1 MAIRRRMV
9 AMLAVVVAVGGS
21 VGGCRSQEPTT
32 AQTGKEGTKVDFG
45 VTNEPCPQAIDT
57 SKGCVYL
64 GTISDLTEGPFKSLA
79 VAITDAQKAFW
90 RRVNEQGGIGGYE
103 IDVTTYVKDNKYN
116 PQIHNQVYQEIKP
129 KILALAQTLGSPQT
143 AAILPDLK
151 ASSIVAVP
159 ASWTSLWAFE
169 DVVLESGTDYCIE
182 SMNSVDY
189 AADKLGA
196 KSIMAVHLAGDYG
209 DDAAAGARVAAE
221 KRSLKFTDV
230 KTATGQDNQAGAID
244 AIVSGN
250 PDVVILTTSPTDAA
264 VIIGQA
270 GARGYKGK
278 FIGTSPTWNPG
289 LLDGPA
295 AATIRALYLQSGP
308 LQPYGAETPGHQA
321 MRAALGNVPQPNEGH
336 TAGWV
341 LSYPLKAAL
350 EKAGEN
356 KDLTRAGLLAA
367 AKSLTSVDYEGM
379 LPDGAGK
386 YSGTPNDNVF
396 RESEVHKPD
405 EAAPSGVSELE
416 PFFTGPTAK
425 DYQLEKPCY
434 Q

>member
-1 MAIRRRMV
+1 MTIRRNVV
-9 AMLAVVVAVGGS
+9 AVLAVVLAA
-21 VGGCRSQEPTT
+21 GGCRSQESTT
-32 AQTGKEGTKVDFG
+32 PQTGKEGNKVDFG
-45 VTNEPCPQAIDT
+45 VTDEPCPQAIDT
-57 SKGCVYL
+57 SKGCIYL
-64 GTISDLTEGPFKSLA
+64 GTISDLTEGPFKALA
-79 VAITDAQKAFW
+79 VPLTDAQKAFW

-151 ASSIVAVP
+151 ASNLVAVP

-169 DVVLESGTDYCIE
+169 DVVVESGTNYCIE
-182 SMNSVDY
+182 SMNTVDY
-189 AADKLGA
+189 AADKFGA

-209 DDAAAGARVAAE
+209 DDAAAGARVATE
-221 KRSLKFTDV
+221 KHGLKFTDV

-250 PDVVILTTSPTDAA
+250 PDVVILTTGPTDAA
-264 VIIGQA
+264 VIVGQA
-270 GARGYKGK
+270 NARGFKGR
-278 FIGTSPTWNPG
+278 FLGTSPTWNRG

-295 AATIRALYLQSGP
+295 AAAIMSSYLQSGP
-308 LQPYGAETPGHQA
+308 YQPYGADTPGHEA
-321 MRAALGNVPQPNEGH
+321 MRAALGNVAQPTEGH

-341 LSYPLKAAL
+341 LMYPLKAAL
-350 EKAGEN
+350 TKAAEN

-367 AKSLTSVDYEGM
+367 VNSLTSVDYEGM
-379 LPDGAGK
+379 LPAGSGN
-386 YSGTPNDNVF
+386 YSGTPNETVV
-396 RESEVHKPD
+396 RQSRMAKPD
-405 EAAPSGVSELE
+405 EAAPSKVSVVE

-425 DYQLEKPCY
+425 DFKFEKPCY

>member
-1 MAIRRRMV
+1 MV
-9 AMLAVVVAVGGS
+9 TVVAVVVAVGGA
-21 VGGCRSQEPTT
+21 VGGCRSQESTT

-45 VTNEPCPQAIDT
+45 VTNEPCAQAIDT
-57 SKGCVYL
+57 SKGCIYL
-64 GTISDLTEGPFKSLA
+64 GTISDLTEGPFKALA
-79 VAITDAQKAFW
+79 VPITDAQRAFW

-129 KILALAQTLGSPQT
+129 NILALAQTLGSPQT

-151 ASSIVAVP
+151 ASNVVAAP

-169 DVVLESGTDYCIE
+169 DVVVESGANYCVE

-209 DDAAAGARVAAE
+209 DDAAAGARIAAE
-221 KRSLKFTDV
+221 KRGLKFTDV

-250 PDVVILTTSPTDAA
+250 PDVVILTNGPTDAA

-270 GARGYKGK
+270 GARGFTGK
-278 FIGTSPTWNPG
+278 FLGTSPTWNPG

-295 AATIRALYLQSGP
+295 AATIMSQYLQSGP
-308 LQPYGAETPGHQA
+308 VQPYGTDTQGHEA
-321 MRAALGNVPQPNEGH
+321 MRAALGNVAQPNEGH
-336 TAGWV
+336 VAGWV
-341 LSYPLKAAL
+341 FSYPLKAAL
-350 EKAGEN
+350 EKAAEN

-367 AKSLTSVDYEGM
+367 VKSLTSVDYEGM
-379 LPDGAGK
+379 LPKGSGN
-386 YSGTPNDNVF
+386 YSGSPNDAVV
-396 RESEVHKPD
+396 RQSRVARPD
-405 EAAPSGVSELE
+405 QAAPSRVTDIE
-416 PFFTGPTAK
+416 PLSTGPTAK
-425 DYQLEKPCY
+425 DYTFEKPCY

>member
-1 MAIRRRMV
+1 MTIRRSMV
-9 AMLAVVVAVGGS
+9 AAIAVSLAIAVAVP
-21 VGGCRSQEPTT
+21 GCRSQESTT
-32 AQTGKEGTKVDFG
+32 PQTDKEGAKVDFG

-57 SKGCVYL
+57 SKGCIYL
-64 GTISDLTEGPFKSLA
+64 GTISDLTEGPFKVLA
-79 VAITDAQKAFW
+79 VPITEAQKAFW

-103 IDVTTYVKDNKYN
+103 VDVTTYVKDNKYN
-116 PQIHNQVYQEIKP
+116 PQVHNQVYQEIKP

-151 ASSIVAVP
+151 ASSVVAVP

-169 DVVLESGTDYCIE
+169 DVVLESGTNYCIE

-196 KSIMAVHLAGDYG
+196 KSVMAVHLPGDYG

-221 KRSLKFTDV
+221 KRGLMFTDV
-230 KTATGQDNQAGAID
+230 KTASGQDNQAGAIE

-250 PDVVILTTSPTDAA
+250 PDVVILSNGPTDAA

-270 GARGYKGK
+270 GARGYNGR

-295 AATIRALYLQSGP
+295 ASAITSLYMQSGP
-308 LQPYGAETPGHQA
+308 LQPYGADTPGHES
-321 MRAALGNVPQPNEGH
+321 MRAALCNVAQPNEGH
-336 TAGWV
+336 TSGWV

-350 EKAGEN
+350 VKAAEN

-367 AKSLTSVDYEGM
+367 VNSLTSVDYEGM
-379 LPDGAGK
+379 LPEGAGN
-386 YSGTPNDNVF
+386 YSGTPNDKVF
-396 RESEVHKPD
+396 RQSEVHKPD
-405 EAAPSGVSELE
+405 AAAPSGVSDLE

-425 DYQLEKPCY
+425 DYKLEKPCY

>member
-1 MAIRRRMV
+1 MV
-9 AMLAVVVAVGGS
+9 AMLAVGVLVGGS
-21 VGGCRSQEPTT
+21 VGGCRSQESTT
-32 AQTGKEGTKVDFG
+32 EQTGKEGTKVDFG

-57 SKGCVYL
+57 SRGCIYL
-64 GTISDLTEGPFKSLA
+64 GTISDLTEGPFKALA
-79 VAITDAQKAFW
+79 VPITDAQKAFW

-129 KILALAQTLGSPQT
+129 NILALAQTLGSPQT

-151 ASSIVAVP
+151 ANNVVAAP

-169 DVVLESGTDYCIE
+169 DVVVESGANYCVE

-209 DDAAAGARVAAE
+209 DDAAAGARIAAE
-221 KRSLKFTDV
+221 KRGLKFTDV

-244 AIVSGN
+244 AIVSGK
-250 PDVVILTTSPTDAA
+250 PDVVILSNGPTDAA

-270 GARGYKGK
+270 GARGFTGK
-278 FIGTSPTWNPG
+278 FIGTGPTWNPG
-289 LLDGPA
+289 LLNGPA
-295 AATIRALYLQSGP
+295 AATIMSQYLQSGP
-308 LQPYGAETPGHQA
+308 TQPYGADTPGHEA

-336 TAGWV
+336 TSGWV
-341 LSYPLKAAL
+341 FSYPLKAAL
-350 EKAGEN
+350 EKAAEN

-367 AKSLTSVDYEGM
+367 VKSLTSVDYEGM
-379 LPDGAGK
+379 LPEGSGN
-386 YSGTPNDNVF
+386 YSGSPNEQVV
-396 RESEVHKPD
+396 RQTRVGKPD
-405 EAAPSGVSELE
+405 QAALSRVTDIE
-416 PFFTGPTAK
+416 PMSTGPTAK
-425 DYQLEKPCY
+425 DYTFEKPCY

>member
-1 MAIRRRMV
+1 MTIRRSVV
-9 AMLAVVVAVGGS
+9 AALAVSLAVPLAIS
-21 VGGCRSQEPTT
+21 GCRSQESTA

-57 SKGCVYL
+57 SKGCIYL
-64 GTISDLTEGPFKSLA
+64 GTISDLTEGPFKALA
-79 VAITDAQKAFW
+79 VPITDAQKAFW

-103 IDVTTYVKDNKYN
+103 VDVTTYVKDNKYN
-116 PQIHNQVYQEIKP
+116 PQVHNQVYQEIKP
-129 KILALAQTLGSPQT
+129 KILALAQTLGSPTT

-151 ASSIVAVP
+151 ANNIVAAP

-169 DVVLESGTDYCIE
+169 DVVVESGTDYCLE

-209 DDAAAGARVAAE
+209 DDAAAGARIAAE
-221 KRSLKFTDV
+221 KRGLKFTDV
-230 KTATGQDNQAGAID
+230 KTASGQDNQAGAIE

-250 PDVVILTTSPTDAA
+250 PDVVILTNGPTDAA

-270 GARGYKGK
+270 AARGYKGR

-295 AATIRALYLQSGP
+295 ASAITAQYLQSGP
-308 LQPYGAETPGHQA
+308 LQPYGADTPGHRA
-321 MRAALGNVPQPNEGH
+321 MRAALGDIPEPNEGH

-341 LSYPLKAAL
+341 FSYPLKAAL
-350 EKAGEN
+350 TKAAEN
-356 KDLTRAGLLAA
+356 KDLTRAGLLLAVN
-367 AKSLTSVDYEGM
+367 SLTSVDYEGM
-379 LPDGAGK
+379 LPAGAGN
-386 YSGTPNDNVF
+386 YSGTPNEIVV
-396 RESEVHKPD
+396 RQSRIAKPD
-405 EAAPSGVSELE
+405 NSAPSGVSEIE
-416 PFFTGPTAK
+416 PFFVGPTAK
-425 DYQLEKPCY
+425 DYKLEKPCY

>member
-1 MAIRRRMV
+1 MAIRRSVV
-9 AMLAVVVAVGGS
+9 AMLSVVVLAGAAVA
-21 VGGCRSQEPTT
+21 GCRSQESAAP
-32 AQTGKEGTKVDFG
+32 QTGKEGTKVDYG

-57 SKGCVYL
+57 NKGCIYL
-64 GTISDLTEGPFKSLA
+64 GTISDLTEGPFKTLGVS
-79 VAITDAQKAFW
+79 ITDAQKAFW
-90 RRVNEQGGIGGYE
+90 RRVNEQGGVSGYE

-116 PQIHNQVYQEIKP
+116 PQVHNQVYQEIKP

-151 ASSIVAVP
+151 ASNLVAAP

-169 DVVLESGTDYCIE
+169 DVVVESGANYCVE

-196 KSIMAVHLAGDYG
+196 KSVMAVHLAGDYG
-209 DDAAAGARVAAE
+209 DDAAAGARVAAD
-221 KRSLKFTDV
+221 KRGLKFTDV

-250 PDVVILTTSPTDAA
+250 PDVVILTNGPTDAA

-270 GARGYKGK
+270 GARGFKGK
-278 FIGTSPTWNPG
+278 FIGTNPTWNPG

-295 AATIRALYLQSGP
+295 GATLNSLYLQSGP
-308 LQPYGAETPGHQA
+308 VQPFGADTPGHQA

-341 LSYPLKAAL
+341 FSYPLKAAL
-350 EKAGEN
+350 QKAAES

-367 AKSLTSVDYEGM
+367 VKSLTSVDYEGM
-379 LPDGAGK
+379 LPEGSGN
-386 YSGTPNDNVF
+386 YSGGPN
-396 RESEVHKPD
+396 ESVVRQTRIARPD
-405 EAAPSGVSELE
+405 AAAPSRVTDIE
-416 PFFTGPTAK
+416 PLATGPTAK
-425 DYQLEKPCY
+425 GYTFEKPCY

>member
-1 MAIRRRMV
+1 MV
-9 AMLAVVVAVGGS
+9 AMLAVGVLVGGS
-21 VGGCRSQEPTT
+21 VGGCRSQESTT
-32 AQTGKEGTKVDFG
+32 EQTGKEGTKVDFG

-57 SKGCVYL
+57 SRGCIYL
-64 GTISDLTEGPFKSLA
+64 GTISDLTEGPFKALA
-79 VAITDAQKAFW
+79 VPITDAQKAFW

-129 KILALAQTLGSPQT
+129 NILALAQTLGSPQT

-151 ASSIVAVP
+151 ANNVVAAP

-169 DVVLESGTDYCIE
+169 DVVVESGANYCVE

-209 DDAAAGARVAAE
+209 DDAAAGARIAAE
-221 KRSLKFTDV
+221 KRGLKFTDV

-244 AIVSGN
+244 AIVSGK
-250 PDVVILTTSPTDAA
+250 PDVVILSNGPTDAA

-270 GARGYKGK
+270 GARGFTGK
-278 FIGTSPTWNPG
+278 FIGTGPTWNPG
-289 LLDGPA
+289 LLNGPA
-295 AATIRALYLQSGP
+295 AATIMSQYLQSGP
-308 LQPYGAETPGHQA
+308 TQPYGADTPGHEA

-336 TAGWV
+336 TSGWV
-341 LSYPLKAAL
+341 FSYPLKAAL
-350 EKAGEN
+350 EKAAEN

-367 AKSLTSVDYEGM
+367 VKSLTSVDYEGM
-379 LPDGAGK
+379 LPEGSGN
-386 YSGTPNDNVF
+386 YSGSPNEQVV
-396 RESEVHKPD
+396 RQTRVGKPD
-405 EAAPSGVSELE
+405 QASPSRVTDIE
-416 PFFTGPTAK
+416 PMSTGPTAK
-425 DYQLEKPCY
+425 DYTFEKPCY

>member
-1 MAIRRRMV
+1 MTIRRNVV
-9 AMLAVVVAVGGS
+9 AVLAVVLAA
-21 VGGCRSQEPTT
+21 GGCRSQDSTT
-32 AQTGKEGTKVDFG
+32 PQTGKEGNKVDFG
-45 VTNEPCPQAIDT
+45 VTDEPCPQAIDT
-57 SKGCVYL
+57 SKGCIYL
-64 GTISDLTEGPFKSLA
+64 GTISDLTEGPFKALA
-79 VAITDAQKAFW
+79 VPLTDAQKAFW

-103 IDVTTYVKDNKYN
+103 IDVTTYIKDNKYN

-151 ASSIVAVP
+151 ASNLVAVP

-169 DVVLESGTDYCIE
+169 DVVVESGTNYCIE

-209 DDAAAGARVAAE
+209 DDAAAGARVATE
-221 KRSLKFTDV
+221 KHGLKFTDI

-250 PDVVILTTSPTDAA
+250 PDVVILTTGPTDAA

-270 GARGYKGK
+270 NARGFKGR
-278 FIGTSPTWNPG
+278 FLGTSPTWNRG

-295 AATIRALYLQSGP
+295 AAAIMSSYLQSGP
-308 LQPYGAETPGHQA
+308 YQPYGADTPGHEA
-321 MRAALGNVPQPNEGH
+321 MRAALGNVAQPNEGH

-341 LSYPLKAAL
+341 LMYPLKAAL
-350 EKAGEN
+350 TKAAEN

-367 AKSLTSVDYEGM
+367 VNSLTSVDYEGM
-379 LPDGAGK
+379 LPAGSGN
-386 YSGTPNDNVF
+386 YSGTPNETVV
-396 RESEVHKPD
+396 RQSRMAKPD
-405 EAAPSGVSELE
+405 EAAPSKVSVVE

-425 DYQLEKPCY
+425 DFKFEKPCY

>member
-1 MAIRRRMV
+1 MTIRRSMV
-9 AMLAVVVAVGGS
+9 AAIAVSLAIAVAVP
-21 VGGCRSQEPTT
+21 GCRSQEATT
-32 AQTGKEGTKVDFG
+32 PQTDKEGAKVDFG

-57 SKGCVYL
+57 SKGCIYL
-64 GTISDLTEGPFKSLA
+64 GTISDLTEGPFKVLA
-79 VAITDAQKAFW
+79 VPITEAQKAFW

-103 IDVTTYVKDNKYN
+103 VDVTTYVKDNKYN
-116 PQIHNQVYQEIKP
+116 PQVHNQVYQEIKP

-151 ASSIVAVP
+151 ASSVVAVP

-169 DVVLESGTDYCIE
+169 DVVLESGTNYCIE

-196 KSIMAVHLAGDYG
+196 KSVMAVHLPGDYG

-221 KRSLKFTDV
+221 KRGLMFTDV
-230 KTATGQDNQAGAID
+230 KTASGQDNQAGAIE

-250 PDVVILTTSPTDAA
+250 PDVVILSNGPTDAA

-270 GARGYKGK
+270 GARGYKGR

-295 AATIRALYLQSGP
+295 ASAITSLYLQSGP
-308 LQPYGAETPGHQA
+308 LQPYGADTPGHEA
-321 MRAALGNVPQPNEGH
+321 MRAALGNVAQPNEGH
-336 TAGWV
+336 TSGWV

-350 EKAGEN
+350 VKAAEN

-367 AKSLTSVDYEGM
+367 VNSLTSVDYEGM
-379 LPDGAGK
+379 LPEGAGN
-386 YSGTPNDNVF
+386 YSGTPNDKVF
-396 RESEVHKPD
+396 RQSEVHKPD
-405 EAAPSGVSELE
+405 AAAPSGVSDLE

-425 DYQLEKPCY
+425 DYKLEKPCY